1 MTRERAA
8 YRSRWLFPGDGPPLA
23 QATLIVEAGRIA
35 HITSRHVP
43 EAVDLGNVA
52 LIPPLVN
59 THAHLEF
66 SHLTSPI
73 APALPFPRWIDGVI
87 ACRQTADLSP
97 RARIERGVN
106 ELRECGTHLVGEIA
120 TSPASVDVLAD
131 APLRS
136 IVFREII
143 GLFPDHRAVLADLR
157 NDFTASATDDTS
169 MLRALSPH
177 APYSVHPELVE
188 ALVDVAIEFDRP
200 IAMHLAE
207 TSGELELIAHA
218 RGEFREMLE
227 RFQLWPGDLWR
238 DRRRILDYL
247 TSLARAPRGLVI
259 HGNYLDDDD
268 IEFLAEH
275 PQLSVVYCPRT
286 HAYFGHGPHPLPQLL
301 ARGVNVAL
309 GTDGRCSNPDLS
321 VWNEVLFLRQH
332 LPSIPPET
340 LLRMATRSGAAALG
354 APSSLGALRVGDP
367 AQFSII
373 HNLPPHET
381 DPYRALL
388 HAATSATSMDA
399 GS

>member
-8 YRSRWLFPGDGPPLA
+8 YRSRWLFPGDGIPLER
-23 QATLIVEAGRIA
+23 ATLIVVEGRIA
-35 HITSRHVP
+35 DITLRHVP
-43 EAVDLGNVA
+43 EAVDLGDVA

-59 THAHLEF
+59 AHAHLEF

-73 APALPFPRWIDGVI
+73 APARPFSRWIDGVI
-87 ACRQTADLSP
+87 ACRQTAGLP
-97 RARIERGVN
+97 PGARIERGVN
-106 ELRECGTHLVGEIA
+106 ELREFGTHLVGEIA
-120 TSPASVDVLAD
+120 TSPASADVLTES
-131 APLRS
+131 PLRS
-136 IVFREII
+136 VVFREII
-143 GLFPDHRAVLADLR
+143 GLFPDHRAVLSDLR
-157 NDFTASATDDTS
+157 SEFAAGKSESAT
-169 MLRALSPH
+169 LRRAVSPH
-177 APYSVHPELVE
+177 APYSVHPELIE

-227 RFQLWPGDLWR
+227 RFQLWPGDLWC

-247 TSLARAPRGLVI
+247 NSLSRAPRGLVI
-259 HGNYLDDDD
+259 HGNYLDDGD
-268 IEFLAEH
+268 IAFLAEH

-354 APSSLGALRVGDP
+354 APSSLGTLCVGDS
-367 AQFSII
+367 ANFSII
-373 HNLPPHET
+373 QHLPPHES
-381 DPYRALL
+381 DPFRALL
-388 HAATSATSMDA
+388 HAGTVATLGQA
-399 GS
+399 G